1 MCSSVDLLTGGTD
14 EEELMGFFS
23 QNNHFTENQVVF
35 MRFHSHTTPD
45 MLLKR
50 SAQDENVW
58 TDFYKITVVR
68 NPWDLLVSGYWYM
81 MAEMNLDLKEREY
94 VLISG
99 KDKLS
104 TIKKK
109 FKRWADTTLTFESHW
124 PNEPPKLV
132 TPFEWFTEK
141 SHDFCH
147 PAIDHYL
154 KFESIDSEYQ
164 KLCSDLNFAW
174 LPLPRLKTSQR
185 KLKYHYS
192 EYYDDEL
199 RQRVSAQFSTIIDQF
214 DYSYNK
220 S

>member
-1 MCSSVDLLTGGTD
+1 MIISPTHKFIFFKPIKCAGSSIEFALSRMCSSVDLLTGGTD

-109 FKRWADTTLTFESHW
+109 FKRKRNSIISSTFGKFSL
-124 PNEPPKLV
+124 KM
-132 TPFEWFTEK
+132 EK
-141 SHDFCH
+141 
-147 PAIDHYL
+147 
-154 KFESIDSEYQ
+154 
-164 KLCSDLNFAW
+164 N
-174 LPLPRLKTSQR
+174 
-185 KLKYHYS
+185 
-192 EYYDDEL
+192 
-199 RQRVSAQFSTIIDQF
+199 
-214 DYSYNK
+214 
-220 S
+220 